1 MLPHLNGLENTVVKI
16 FGFVLCAGF
25 THGDP
30 ARPLLKLKRAHEMH
44 MDHKIYNVL
53 LGDSSPEK
61 IEVFQRA
68 LCCCPSFGLAHAVAT
83 ICGVVSYLAGS
94 GNFVDKDCFPRPD
107 LVLLDLNLSGR
118 HSGFEVLKWIQ
129 SQPMRRYRVVLFA
142 GAAEDWECEE
152 AYGLGA
158 DGFVARPESVPE
170 MIKVL
175 TRIEGWLKTSL
186 TEEDPLEFCV
196 S

>member
-1 MLPHLNGLENTVVKI
+1 
-16 FGFVLCAGF
+16 
-25 THGDP
+25 
-30 ARPLLKLKRAHEMH
+30 

-61 IEVFQRA
+61 IELFEQA
-68 LCCCPSFGLAHAVAT
+68 LCSCPSFGLAHAVAT

-94 GNFVDKDCFPRPD
+94 GNFVDRQRFPHPD
-107 LVLLDLNLSGR
+107 LVLLDLNLSGP

-129 SQPMRRYRVVLFA
+129 SQPVRRYRIVLFA
-142 GAAEDWECEE
+142 SSAEEWECEE

-158 DGFVARPESVPE
+158 DGFVARPESTPE
-170 MIKVL
+170 IVKVL

-186 TEEDPLEFCV
+186 AEDDPLEFCV
-196 S
+196 A